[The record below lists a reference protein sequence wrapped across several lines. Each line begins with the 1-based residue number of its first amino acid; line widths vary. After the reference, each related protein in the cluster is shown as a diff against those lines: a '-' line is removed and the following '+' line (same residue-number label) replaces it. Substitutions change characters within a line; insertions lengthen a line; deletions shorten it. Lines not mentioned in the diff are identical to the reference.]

1 MSTLSA
7 SSPSLLS
14 PLFLPFPPYAASLL
28 SPLAAGFLSRFFLFF
43 LSVSLTC
50 LAKPTGHRCSKPL
63 YLTHSCVMALLHSC
77 RTSADLSVYRATF
90 ASRDLRLLLLL
101 LSLLTVLW
109 FLLLLSSRQSSDSPS
124 DYLSTYLAYTTW
136 TLVRGTLY
144 CSQFK
149 NSPSFIEI
157 LPL

>member
-1 MSTLSA
+1 
-7 SSPSLLS
+7 
-14 PLFLPFPPYAASLL
+14 
-28 SPLAAGFLSRFFLFF
+28 
-43 LSVSLTC
+43 
-50 LAKPTGHRCSKPL
+50 
-63 YLTHSCVMALLHSC
+63 MALLHSC

-144 CSQFK
+144 CSQIK